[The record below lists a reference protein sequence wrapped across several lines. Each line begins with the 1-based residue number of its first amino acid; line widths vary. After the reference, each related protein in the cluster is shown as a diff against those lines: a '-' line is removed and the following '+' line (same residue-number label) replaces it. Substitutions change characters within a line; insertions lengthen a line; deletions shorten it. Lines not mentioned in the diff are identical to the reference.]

1 MVSNN
6 EALTVLWQPPQDI
19 HQSGLYDN
27 TTHKIGP
34 SSLWATGCKENRQK
48 KDPSDWNYCS
58 MRMKI

>member
-6 EALTVLWQPPQDI
+6 DALTVLWQPPQDI

-48 KDPSDWNYCS
+48 RFPLTGT
-58 MRMKI
+58 IAQ